1 MSSPSS
7 PSEGLSVLVVDDEE
21 LACRNLARK
30 LLAAG
35 GVREVATETDP
46 LEAVSRL
53 RASPPD
59 LLLLDVRMPGL
70 DGFEVLAH
78 FPEAERRFAVVFCT
92 AHDEHAGAAFD
103 AAALDYLV
111 KPVDPARL
119 AAALARVR
127 RLRPAEHPASGDLA
141 RARAAGVT
149 GWLERVLVRFQGRAE
164 VLDLAEVQV
173 LSSEAHRTVAYT
185 GSGEHVLEPS
195 LAAIEPQLD
204 PRRFVRCHRAHLVQ
218 LQHIAAVE
226 GDEVVLRGGRRVPL
240 SRRCRSSV
248 VDALGVAAR
257 SKR

>member
-1 MSSPSS
+1 MSSASAS
-7 PSEGLSVLVVDDEE
+7 SEGLSVLVVDDEE

-46 LEAVSRL
+46 VLAVARL
-53 RASPPD
+53 REQPPD

-70 DGFEVLAH
+70 DGFELLAH

-119 AAALARVR
+119 GAALARVR
-127 RLRPAEHPASGDLA
+127 RLRPAPDPAAGDLA
-141 RARAAGVT
+141 RARAAGIT
-149 GWLERVLVRFQGRAE
+149 GWLERVLVRFQSRVE
-164 VLDLAEVQV
+164 VLDLAKVEL

-185 GSGEHVLEPS
+185 ATAEHVLEPS
-195 LAAIEPQLD
+195 LAAIEPQLE
-204 PRRFVRCHRAHLVQ
+204 PGRFVRCHRAHLVQ
-218 LQHIAAVE
+218 VQRIAAVE

-240 SRRCRSSV
+240 SRRCRTAV
-248 VDALGVAAR
+248 VEALEAAGR
-257 SKR
+257 PRR